1 MVKTPEIFNK
11 ILNEI
16 RYQHGLSKP
25 LTFEDHIIIG
35 ILIPNSAWF
44 TYHFIEI
51 MPTYSGKY
59 GNLMVRKYVPSA

>member
-35 ILIPNSAWF
+35 ILIPNSA
-44 TYHFIEI
+44 
-51 MPTYSGKY
+51 
-59 GNLMVRKYVPSA
+59 